1 METDVGW
8 KVSLLEN
15 MKLTQLPVSIWKDQS
30 MRKANA

>member
-15 MKLTQLPVSIWKDQS
+15 MKLTQLPVSIWKDQL
-30 MRKANA
+30 MREANA